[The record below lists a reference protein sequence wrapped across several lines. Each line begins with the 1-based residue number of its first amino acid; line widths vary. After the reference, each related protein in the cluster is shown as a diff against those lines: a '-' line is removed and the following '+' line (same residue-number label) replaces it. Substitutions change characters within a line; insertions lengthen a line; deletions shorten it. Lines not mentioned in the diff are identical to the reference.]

1 MRDATIR
8 DIKSE
13 DSARVAE
20 LLTQLGYPATT
31 DDVAQRLAYWLGD
44 PLSRILVAE
53 RNAQVIGSLSLHAIP
68 YLERTGRWARVES
81 LVVDSAARRSGV
93 ARSLLQAAEG
103 TARQW
108 GCLAMEI
115 TSARNRGDAHAFY
128 KQLGYTDVCDK
139 SARFFK
145 LLEPAAR

>member
-8 DIKSE
+8 QIKPE
-13 DSARVAE
+13 DADRVAE
-20 LLTQLGYPATT
+20 LLTQLGYPAAA
-31 DDVAQRLAYWLGD
+31 DDVAQRLAYWLD
-44 PLSRILVAE
+44 EPLSQILVAD
-53 RNAQVIGSLSLHAIP
+53 RSTQVIGCLSLHAIP

-93 ARSLLQAAEG
+93 ARALVQAAEE

-108 GCLAMEI
+108 GCLAVEI
-115 TSARNRGDAHAFY
+115 TSARYRDDAHALY
-128 KQLGYTDVCDK
+128 QHLGYTDVCDK

-145 LLEPAAR
+145 VLD

>member
-1 MRDATIR
+1 MRDAAIR
-8 DIKSE
+8 EITPG
-13 DSARVAE
+13 DSPRVAE
-20 LLTQLGYPATT
+20 LLTQLGYPTTT
-31 DDVAQRLAYWLGD
+31 DDVAQRLAYWLDD

-53 RNAQVIGSLSLHAIP
+53 RNTQVIGSLSLHAIP

-93 ARSLLQAAEG
+93 ARALVQAAED

-108 GCLAMEI
+108 GCLAVEI
-115 TSARNRGDAHAFY
+115 TSARYREGAHAFY
-128 KQLGYTDVCDK
+128 QQLGYTDVCGK

-145 LLEPAAR
+145 LIDSATY

>member
-8 DIKSE
+8 DVKPE
-13 DSARVAE
+13 DAARVAE
-20 LLTQLGYPATT
+20 LLTQLGYPAATH
-31 DDVAQRLAYWLGD
+31 DVADRLAYWVDD

-53 RNAQVIGSLSLHAIP
+53 HNKQVVGCLSLHAIP

-93 ARSLLQAAEG
+93 ARSLVQAAEE

-108 GCLAMEI
+108 GCLAVEI
-115 TSARNRGDAHAFY
+115 TSARYRDDAHAFY
-128 KQLGYTDVCDK
+128 EQLGYTDVCDK

-145 LLEPAAR
+145 MLD